1 VLTRSAQAR
10 RRIWREVFVGAWRI
24 ACSRVGRDAGGKH
37 LRVSATMP
45 SSPPK
50 NPQLSV
56 TLVAKNASTLEGLE
70 NYLRGVGVWANST
83 RSIERLLEMTPPS
96 SAAVIV
102 FPDEFQAA
110 AVASVLATAK
120 KQRPDVL
127 VVVITNE
134 PSRFDKLAGGVGASE
149 GLLVMAKP
157 VWAWTI
163 LDAIRARLDEP
174 QGLVKGAPRKEQ
186 TS

>member
-1 VLTRSAQAR
+1 
-10 RRIWREVFVGAWRI
+10 
-24 ACSRVGRDAGGKH
+24 
-37 LRVSATMP
+37 MP
-45 SSPPK
+45 SSSPK
-50 NPQLSV
+50 NRHLSV
-56 TLVAKNASTLEGLE
+56 TLVAKNPSTLEGLE
-70 NYLRGVGVWANST
+70 NYLQGVGVFANST
-83 RSIERLLEMTPPS
+83 RSIEHLLDTTPPS
-96 SAAVIV
+96 TAAAIV

-110 AVASVLATAK
+110 AVISALATAK